1 MKKISERNKPLEG
14 AILKFSFPPVCNSVL
29 VTGLNRNTTKDG
41 IEMYFESEKYGGG
54 KIYGDIIYQ
63 QDKGK
68 AVISFCH
75 PRGKI

>member
-1 MKKISERNKPLEG
+1 MKKISDKNKPLEG
-14 AILKFSFPPVCNSVL
+14 ATLKFSNPPVCNSIL

-41 IEMYFESEKYGGG
+41 IEMYFESKKHGGG

-63 QDKGK
+63 KDQGK